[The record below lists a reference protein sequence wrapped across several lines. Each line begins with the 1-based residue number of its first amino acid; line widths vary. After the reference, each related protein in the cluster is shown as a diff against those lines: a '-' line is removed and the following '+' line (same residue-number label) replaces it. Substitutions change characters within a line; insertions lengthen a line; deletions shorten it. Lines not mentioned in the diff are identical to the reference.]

1 MDRRTT
7 LFWSIYDFAT
17 TPVAFAV
24 NAMYLPLMVLDSGG
38 TMSTVGLLPM
48 ITGAV
53 AATWTPVV
61 GALIDRSS
69 EKALARKATVVI
81 SAIIGGASIGV
92 MGQLNSLTGL
102 LLAFAVMTLAV
113 QTGWTGMNS
122 FLAQEGEA
130 HLMGTT
136 SAIGVVMGYTGGALG
151 AGVTV
156 LVDRVLG
163 RAAALTFVGG
173 FLAVF
178 GSVSVLLVRE
188 HRSSTPTTI
197 GLGEALRESLRAIRN
212 DCSLRA
218 YIVGSILW
226 GDAVSTV
233 MSFASILAVEVL
245 SLSAQETLAVVATAL
260 PCALAGAFVHGR
272 VGDRIGLVKAQAAN
286 LALWAVGFTSLALAG
301 ANLPAWLVAVVAG
314 FALGGNMALTRALYA
329 RIVPRG
335 MEARLFGFA
344 VVFAFFGG
352 TVGPF
357 ITGLVADLPGMTL
370 QTALVVPL
378 AFVLLSIPT
387 LPFIEIRGPFE
398 DASIHSSGSVSWQT
412 TPRVIWNTTGLYQ
425 I

>member
-69 EKALARKATVVI
+69 EKAFARKATVVL

-92 MGQLNSLTGL
+92 MGLLNSLTGL

-130 HLMGTT
+130 HLMGTA
-136 SAIGVVMGYTGGALG
+136 SAIGVVMGYAGGALG
-151 AGVTV
+151 AGLTV
-156 LVDRVLG
+156 LVDHLLG
-163 RAAALTFVGG
+163 RGAALAFVGA

-188 HRSSTPTTI
+188 HKTVTLSTP
-197 GLGEALRESLRAIRN
+197 GLWEALRESLTAIRN
-212 DCSLRA
+212 DRSLMA
-218 YIVGSILW
+218 YLVGSVLW

-233 MSFASILAVEVL
+233 ISFASVLAVNVL
-245 SLSAQETLAVVATAL
+245 NLSAGETLTIVATAL
-260 PCALAGAFVHGR
+260 PCALAGAFIHGR
-272 VGDRIGLVKAQAAN
+272 VGDRIGLVRAQAGN
-286 LALWAVGFTSLALAG
+286 LTLWAAGFAAVAIVGATV
-301 ANLPAWLVAVVAG
+301 PAWLVAVVAG

-335 MEARLFGFA
+335 MEARLFGLA

-378 AFVLLSIPT
+378 VFVLLSMPT
-387 LPFIEIRGPFE
+387 LPFIRIRGPFE
-398 DASIHSSGSVSWQT
+398 DAGVHSSGS
-412 TPRVIWNTTGLYQ
+412 IA
-425 I
+425 